1 MGESSVTS
9 EFQFKSFKV
18 DRFLFTSQPK
28 VNLLARVD
36 GFRPDEWDIK
46 FRFRNPMYFQKLKAY
61 VGGLDILVFVRD
73 PEKESEEGE
82 AVSEETALVSLDTG
96 IGGVFTVS
104 GRFDKNT
111 EESLAK
117 VQIPALLL
125 PYLRGTITSFLANA
139 GFGTLIF
146 PLINIHAAA
155 ADALKSVEVKIIE
168 D

>member
-1 MGESSVTS
+1 MADSGVTS

-18 DRFLFTSQPK
+18 DRFVFTSKPK
-28 VNLLARVD
+28 FNLLARLE
-36 GFRPDEWDIK
+36 GFRPEEWDVK

-61 VGGLDILVFVRD
+61 VGGLDVLVSIPD
-73 PEKESEEGE
+73 PDKGHEGIE
-82 AVSEETALVSLDTG
+82 DPVGAALVSLDTG

-104 GRFDKNT
+104 DRFEKNT
-111 EESLAK
+111 EDTLAK

-155 ADALKSVEVKIIE
+155 ANALKDTEVEIIE